1 MKYRVSYLPNF
12 VKITCNAR
20 EAEKDLGGRYEV
32 RQKKPKGGTGY
43 IETRKTKIY
52 FSSS

>member
-1 MKYRVSYLPNF
+1 MKYGVSYLPNF

-32 RQKKPKGGTGY
+32 RQKKPKGGTG
-43 IETRKTKIY
+43 
-52 FSSS
+52 